1 MRELLHL
8 AVGRG
13 MAPAYVSTL
22 LAAFPT
28 RPLPSRDV
36 RPSPRSPIPEMLV
49 EPLTDREVQILRLMA
64 VQRLFQEIADEL
76 YLSVNTV
83 KWYAKNIYGKLGVNS
98 KADAVARAW
107 ELGLI

>member
-1 MRELLHL
+1 
-8 AVGRG
+8 
-13 MAPAYVSTL
+13 MAA
-22 LAAFPT
+22 
-28 RPLPSRDV
+28 
-36 RPSPRSPIPEMLV
+36 
-49 EPLTDREVQILRLMA
+49 
-64 VQRLFQEIADEL
+64 QRLFQEIADEL

>member
-1 MRELLHL
+1 
-8 AVGRG
+8 
-13 MAPAYVSTL
+13 VSTL

-28 RPLPSRDV
+28 RPLPGRDV
-36 RPSPRSPIPEMLV
+36 RPSPRCAIPETLV